1 MDEFIKSFEKYFKEW
16 MREVLK
22 EKPYS
27 SEFSKPA
34 LPYTWTK
41 FVKIEEASLITCF
54 SIGTLYN
61 LVNKNKIPFHKVGRS
76 IRFDPEE
83 LQLWMKKDRPE
94 IVKLGIRKLK
104 EE

>member
-34 LPYTWTK
+34 LPYTWAK
-41 FVKIEEASLITCF
+41 FVKI
-54 SIGTLYN
+54 IGTLYN

>member
-34 LPYTWTK
+34 LPYTWAK

-61 LVNKNKIPFHKVGRS
+61 LVNKNKIPS
-76 IRFDPEE
+76 
-83 LQLWMKKDRPE
+83 
-94 IVKLGIRKLK
+94 
-104 EE
+104 